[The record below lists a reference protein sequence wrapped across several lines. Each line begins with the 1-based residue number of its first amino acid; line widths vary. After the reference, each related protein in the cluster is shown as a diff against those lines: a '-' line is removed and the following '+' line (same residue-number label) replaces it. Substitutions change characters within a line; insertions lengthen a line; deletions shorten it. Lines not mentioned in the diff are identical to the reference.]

1 MTESRSSEVKS
12 DVGSFG
18 LQTRIETEKST
29 DQEKGEM
36 ETFDELET
44 DPPLL
49 TGAYRLIVGDLF
61 GTDSSC
67 HRK

>member
-1 MTESRSSEVKS
+1 MTESRSSEVNS

-18 LQTRIETEKST
+18 LQTRIETEIST
-29 DQEKGEM
+29 GQEKG
-36 ETFDELET
+36 ELET

-61 GTDSSC
+61 GTDSSY